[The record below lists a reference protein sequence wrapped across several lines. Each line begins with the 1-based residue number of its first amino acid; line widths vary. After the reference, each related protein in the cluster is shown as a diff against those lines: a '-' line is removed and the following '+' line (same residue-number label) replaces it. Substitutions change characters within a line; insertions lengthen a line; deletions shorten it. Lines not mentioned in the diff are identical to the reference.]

1 MPGAGRLR
9 LARDR
14 EDPSRFVSFGRWESS
29 GAAHA
34 WKASPDFRERMSH
47 VQRHVAE
54 FKPAE
59 LRDALTGALS
69 HRGPALV
76 DVVTDPNALSL
87 PPHITGAQVRGFA
100 LAATRTVLDG
110 GVGKM
115 IELARTNLRNI
126 PRR

>member
-1 MPGAGRLR
+1 MGEMYTTGAWTPKAGEEEQFIAAWTEFADWANGMPGAGRLR

-29 GAAHA
+29 EAAHA

-59 LRDALTGALS
+59 LEVVATVGDGPTG
-69 HRGPALV
+69 
-76 DVVTDPNALSL
+76 T
-87 PPHITGAQVRGFA
+87 
-100 LAATRTVLDG
+100 
-110 GVGKM
+110 
-115 IELARTNLRNI
+115 
-126 PRR
+126 